1 MSDME
6 SWTVLVPIF
15 VPTLCAIFAGVALVL
30 NTIAITESK
39 RTRELQT
46 FYGIFK
52 DLINLEEKQREY
64 YLTEEGKKAWNSLFF
79 NTLEFFSFLLNEKFL
94 KDPKVL
100 VFFEDAVKAF
110 YEQVFVKH
118 IPAEKQKDV
127 KVYPEFKKLYARIRE
142 KKI

>member
-1 MSDME
+1 MNNIQ
-6 SWTVLVPIF
+6 SWIVLVSIL
-15 VPTLCAIFAGVALVL
+15 VPTLSAIFAAVALIL
-30 NTIAITESK
+30 NTIAIKESK

-52 DLINLEEKQREY
+52 DLLSLEERQRQY
-64 YLTEEGKKAWNSLFF
+64 YQTEDGKKAWNSLFF

-110 YEQVFVKH
+110 YEQVFLRH
-118 IPAEKQKDV
+118 IPDEKQRDA
-127 KVYPEFKKLYARIRE
+127 KVYPEFKKLYARTRE

>member
-1 MSDME
+1 MSDIQ
-6 SWTVLVPIF
+6 SWAVLVAS
-15 VPTLCAIFAGVALVL
+15 LSAAFAAVALVL
-30 NTIAITESK
+30 NTMAIKESR

-52 DLINLEEKQREY
+52 DLISLEDKQRDY
-64 YLTEEGKKAWNSLFF
+64 YLTEGGMIAWNSLFF

-100 VFFEDAVKAF
+100 AFFEDAIKKF
-110 YEQVFVKH
+110 YEHMFLKY
-118 IPAEKQKDV
+118 ISEEKQKDT
-127 KVYPEFKKLYARIRE
+127 KTYPEFKKLYASVKE